1 MASYPSMFNQ
11 PRGGYIQPASF
22 HTWILAKAIYVCAA
36 VLLMITG
43 IQDFLDPGRR
53 KIPAVQLKALTSIA
67 LGFFL
72 LYLFFTVINTP
83 KYGR

>member
-1 MASYPSMFNQ
+1 MAYYQPNMSRGYLEPASY
-11 PRGGYIQPASF
+11 
-22 HTWILAKAIYVCAA
+22 HTWNLTKAVFFS
-36 VLLMITG
+36 VSVFLMIVG

-53 KIPAVQLKALTSIA
+53 KIPAVQIKALTSIS

-72 LYLFFTVINTP
+72 MYLFFTVINTP

>member
-1 MASYPSMFNQ
+1 MAYYQPNMSRSYLEPSS
-11 PRGGYIQPASF
+11 Y
-22 HTWILAKAIYVCAA
+22 HTWNLAKVVYFSVSIF
-36 VLLMITG
+36 LMIVG

-53 KIPAVQLKALTSIA
+53 KIPAVQIKALTSIA

>member
-1 MASYPSMFNQ
+1 MAYPQPFNM
-11 PRGGYIQPASF
+11 RGGYLEPASY
-22 HTWILAKAIYVCAA
+22 HTWNLTKVVYFSVA
-36 VLLMITG
+36 VFLMIAG

-53 KIPAVQLKALTSIA
+53 KIPSVQLKALTSIA

>member
-1 MASYPSMFNQ
+1 MAYYQPPNMSRSFLEPASY
-11 PRGGYIQPASF
+11 
-22 HTWILAKAIYVCAA
+22 HTWNLTKVVYFSVAIF
-36 VLLMITG
+36 LMIAG

-53 KIPAVQLKALTSIA
+53 KIPAVQLKALTSIS